1 MSAARDDVA
10 SPCVKVCVMDDATG
24 LCRGCLR
31 TLREIAGWSAMSPRE
46 KREVLARVAQRRS
59 TANLP

>member
-1 MSAARDDVA
+1 MSGARDDVA

-31 TLREIAGWSAMSPRE
+31 TLREIAGWSTMSPAE
-46 KREVLARVAQRRS
+46 KRAVLARLEARRAAADLS
-59 TANLP
+59 